1 MIRLDTTGFF
11 EKDGTP
17 WIPAGFNYWPPES
30 GVDCW
35 RDEQW
40 SADVFRRDFAR
51 MAELGFDC
59 VRMFLR
65 WPEFQPTEARVE
77 KNALRRLAAVGA
89 AARETGIYLVP
100 TLFVGFMSGGLYPP
114 PWLNGRNLFTDP
126 DCVKAAGRLAEA
138 AAKALAPSGMVLAY
152 DFSNEINVWC
162 NHLPPVTTDEAIAW
176 QRAMVAAIHRGHP
189 KALAMNGTNHT
200 GIIAE
205 VPWNLKAQSQVPL
218 DVLSMHVY
226 PVRVW
231 NPLLF
236 SSLQEYEADILAPV
250 HVAMGRAYGPVMM
263 QEFGVAVPVGGR
275 RAADYLRLS
284 TIGCWLDGS
293 NGFLMWGWQDFQTR
307 AKPYRDNPF
316 EKEICFLDGQGQVK
330 EAGQG
335 FADALAFIRPLAGF
349 TAPAPEIGIYLGDAY
364 WEGCHA
370 TLGNSIR
377 CFWLST
383 ALRRAHLPHAF
394 TDTIDPRFK
403 VIVIP
408 GPRLNLDE
416 IAALQKFVAGG
427 GRVLLNNIRFCYWC
441 DDLKELADLDIID
454 MISTPPGAT
463 FQAGSAKFAIP
474 GMPYIPLVAP
484 RQATVLATVGET
496 QLPAL
501 LLSQRG
507 KGRVATL
514 FAPLGEELSEHPARL
529 EFHRVLAPLFARWGI
544 RPAAEGLP
552 PEVECRLVRNATG
565 QERLVLLN
573 HGLSAFCGKVA
584 WSGGN
589 EKVMLAAKA
598 ATVLTAAK
606 AGRRPG
612 I

>member
-1 MIRLDTTGFF
+1 MRQIPRFTLAQNGFF
-11 EKDGTP
+11 EKDGKS

-35 RDEQW
+35 TDDQW
-40 SADVFRRDFAR
+40 SADAFRRDFAA
-51 MAELGFDC
+51 MAERGFDC

-65 WPEFQPTEARVE
+65 WPEFQPTENRLEA
-77 KNALRRLAAVGA
+77 KALKRLAEVGE
-89 AARETGIYLVP
+89 AARETGIYLIP

-126 DCVKAAGRLAEA
+126 ACVKAAGLLATA
-138 AAKALAPSGMVLAY
+138 AARALAPSGMVLAY

-162 NHLPPVTTDEAIAW
+162 NHLPPVTTAEAIAW
-176 QRAMVAAIHRGHP
+176 QRTMVAAIRRGHP
-189 KALAMNGTNHT
+189 GALAMNGTNHT

-218 DVLSMHVY
+218 DLLSMHVY

-250 HVAMGRAYGPVMM
+250 HVAMGRVYGPVMM
-263 QEFGVAVPVGGR
+263 QEFGVAVPVGGQ
-275 RAADYLRLS
+275 RAADYLRIS
-284 TIGCWLDGS
+284 TVGCWLDGS

-316 EKEICFLDGQGQVK
+316 EKEICYLDNAGQVK

-335 FADALAFIRPLAGF
+335 YAEALDFIRPLAGF
-349 TAPAPEIGIYLGDAY
+349 AAPTPEIGIYLGDAY

-370 TLGNSIR
+370 TLGNSLR
-377 CFWLST
+377 CFWLSA

-416 IAALQKFVAGG
+416 ISALQKFVAGG
-427 GRVLLNNIRFCYWC
+427 GRILLGNIRFCYWC
-441 DDLKELADLDIID
+441 DDLKDLADLDIID
-454 MISTPPGAT
+454 MTSLTPGMVLRGEKAE
-463 FQAGSAKFAIP
+463 FAIP
-474 GMPYIPLVAP
+474 GVPYLPLVAP
-484 RQATVLATVGET
+484 RRAAVLATAGDDKI
-496 QLPAL
+496 PAL
-501 LLSQRG
+501 LVSDRG
-507 KGRVATL
+507 HGRVATL

-529 EFHRVLAPLFARWGI
+529 QLDRLLAPLFARWGI
-544 RPAAEGLP
+544 KPVADGLP
-552 PEVECRLVRNATG
+552 PEVEGRIIRNDAG
-565 QERLVLLN
+565 EERLVLLN
-573 HGLSAFCGKVA
+573 HGLKSFSGKVTWA
-584 WSGGN
+584 VGQAVV
-589 EKVMLAAKA
+589 KLAAKA
-598 ATVLTAAK
+598 VAVLDV
-606 AGRRPG
+606 
-612 I
+612 